1 MPNYE
6 PELYSSNVEDAL
18 RAGSYAYE
26 IEWLE
31 HEIRTAE
38 RHYHALVKK
47 AAWSDDDC
55 AEADG
60 ITVFIAAARQ
70 EIAELMRAA

>member
-1 MPNYE
+1 MLSYE
-6 PELYSSNVEDAL
+6 AAAA
-18 RAGSYAYE
+18 RARVISTE
-26 IEWLE
+26 IACLE
-31 HEIRTAE
+31 HEIRAAE
-38 RHYHALVKK
+38 RNYHRLVKK